1 MPTFFI
7 PGDAIASV
15 SVGGTAPET
24 GFFSARIESVEAH
37 PSRTHSR
44 KIKVVFDNG
53 FSIHDWLTTPYDA
66 QGKLLAQ
73 YNDNGELS
81 KRGRG
86 CLAQIK
92 KVFLSAGYENA
103 QMAAQGVTDHWLIGK
118 TVHLEWHSAKDLGAQ
133 YGEIV
138 NYITPKQF
146 ESNKANDKVPAIA
159 AATETNA
166 RLVVK
171 RMDQLASPS
180 NGVTATPAPSTG
192 MKLPPPPSAQNIVN

>member
-1 MPTFFI
+1 MSTFFI

-44 KIKVVFDNG
+44 KIKVAFDNG

-103 QMAAQGVTDHWLIGK
+103 QMAAQGVTDDWLIGK

-133 YGEIV
+133 YGEIAG
-138 NYITPKQF
+138 YITPKQF

-159 AATETNA
+159 ASTEASN
-166 RLVVK
+166 VVTT
-171 RMDQLASPS
+171 APS
-180 NGVTATPAPSTG
+180 NGVTAAPAPSAG